1 MAKTNEFEQATDE
14 ITRGMRRN
22 FVDFPIESNLHYRYT
37 SAEDLLDKP
46 EIICEMIMDHHNNQ
60 VPRLAVLD
68 NHYKARNTNIRQNDL
83 RKEPEKAYHRAA
95 HNWGKILCTF
105 DVGYSTGNAIKISAD
120 DKSQQEAI
128 NEFNTNNDIDG
139 LNGELWLD
147 MDKYGRAYEG
157 IFRNEDDEDEA
168 YLCNVFETFIVYDTS
183 IKRKPIMA
191 VRYPKTRFSSHADQ
205 SYVQPTVYTADK
217 VITYKEST
225 MSALK
230 LEDPKEEEHGYQEVP
245 ITEYSPNRFRM
256 GMYEDALSLIDLY
269 DAAQSDTANY
279 MTDLNDALLVISG
292 DIEASGIST
301 EEAIA
306 QKNANMLLLESGI
319 DVNGNKT
326 SVNAEYIYK
335 QYDVN
340 GVEAYKNRIHDNIH
354 EIAMIPDLTD
364 QSFSG
369 TQSGEAMKY
378 KLFNFEQMTAN
389 KQRSFKKG
397 LTRRYRLLFNIKQA
411 VSDLTNSDIK
421 GLQIRFTPN
430 MPKAVLDELKALV
443 DSGAEISQETMLGLA
458 SFIDD
463 VPAEMDRVK
472 EADSTQGVLTLPDA
486 YKKVTETDE
495 PKEE

>member
-1 MAKTNEFEQATDE
+1 MAKVNDFEEAKDE
-14 ITRGMRRN
+14 YIKGESHN
-22 FVDFPIESNLHYRYT
+22 FVQFTVESNLHYRYT
-37 SAEDLLDKP
+37 SAEELLKHPDVLSA
-46 EIICEMIMDHHNNQ
+46 MILDHYNSQ
-60 VPRLAVLD
+60 TPRLAVLD
-68 NHYKARNTNIRQNDL
+68 DYYKARNTNIVTNTR
-83 RKEPEKAYHRAA
+83 RKEPEKADHRAS

-105 DVGYSTGNAIKISAD
+105 DVGYSTGNAIKVTASEEDEQKTID
-120 DKSQQEAI
+120 
-128 NEFNTNNDIDG
+128 EFNDNNDVDG

-157 IFRNEDDEDEA
+157 IFRNEDDEDEL
-168 YLCNVFETFIVYDTS
+168 YLCNVFETFMIYDTS

-191 VRYPKTRFSSHADQ
+191 IRYPKTRFTKGMSESYIQPIIYTEDETIYFKETILSDISLIELSRESH
-205 SYVQPTVYTADK
+205 SFK
-217 VITYKEST
+217 
-225 MSALK
+225 
-230 LEDPKEEEHGYQEVP
+230 EVP

-256 GMYEDALSLIDLY
+256 GIYEDVLSLIDLY

-292 DIEASGIST
+292 DIEASGLST

-326 SVNAEYIYK
+326 AVNASYIYK

-364 QSFSG
+364 QKFAG
-369 TQSGEAMKY
+369 NQSGEAMKY
-378 KLFNFEQMTAN
+378 KLFNFEQMTSN
-389 KQRSFKKG
+389 KQRNFKKG
-397 LTRRYRLLFNIKQA
+397 LTRRYRLLFNVKQNL
-411 VSDLTNSDIK
+411 SELTNSDIK

-430 MPKAVLDELKALV
+430 VPKAVLDELKALV

-463 VPAEMDRVK
+463 VPQELEKIKNSESQEPLIQFDSDKTSAEASK
-472 EADSTQGVLTLPDA
+472 TEA
-486 YKKVTETDE
+486 E
-495 PKEE
+495 